1 MSTTSS
7 IEYFARVEYL
17 SAGGNRN
24 SDAADWSVYS
34 NCLAYGADQ
43 NIALWRPLSEENS
56 GLSALVPG
64 HNAKVT
70 ALRFGYP
77 HASDAAEAIISG
89 DAEGHVRI
97 TSFAAEDE
105 DGDRGLCVA
114 DVKAHDGTVN
124 TISCLEGSALF
135 VTGGADALIK
145 IWKRRPDGLDL
156 VHTITTKPRFI
167 PLSLSIGWFNG
178 SKTND
183 ATFIAAAGTR
193 NDIQLYSAEDLLT
206 EKPVVKHCATLAGHE
221 GWIRSLALTLDSDGC
236 YLLASASAD
245 KYIRLWKF
253 NDRESVPNSAVSR
266 ESESGIHH
274 TTLAPK
280 LQTVACSDSKYTV
293 TFEALLLGHEDWVY
307 SAAWSPGPG
316 QKQLLTASADGSLT
330 VWEADPVSSVWYSAS
345 RLGEISG
352 QKGATTAT
360 GSSGGFWTGLWSP
373 DGTHVT
379 CLGRTGSW
387 RLWAYD
393 GESQYWTQ
401 RHAVSGH
408 IGSVNGVTWA
418 TDGSYLLSTSSDQTT
433 RLHSE
438 WRRGTK
444 RTWHEFARPQIHGY
458 DLNCVSSIHPTQFA
472 SGADEKLLRVFDEPK
487 AIAGMLQRLC
497 NIEAPEGGESLPET
511 AAIPV
516 LGLSNKAEAD
526 ESNNG
531 VAGEDETET
540 ERTTHG
546 TAVNFE
552 ELVAPPTEDMLS
564 RHTLFPEY
572 EKLYGHGYE
581 ISTSAASREFKLLA
595 TACKASSLDHAVI
608 RLYDTETW
616 QEVKPPLPAHTLTVT
631 SLAWS
636 LSPEEYLLSV
646 GRDRQWSIFTQD
658 QDSKEWKLKQS
669 TPKAHTRMILDCSWS
684 PVGGYP
690 FFVTAGRDKVIKIW
704 QRPRLDEAAEFSL
717 LTEIKRKTAVTAVS
731 FTCDFSEDYSIL
743 AAGEE
748 DGTVSLHVF
757 GTDDPSQVIKT
768 VDLPRHWSPSKAV
781 NRLAWRCGWLN
792 YSAEFSPADH
802 RGVRLVN
809 IVDGVQ
815 LAVGSADSSLRM
827 FNIDLGALI
836 HAYGEPDSSD
846 G

>member
-1 MSTTSS
+1 MPSSTTSS
-7 IEYFARVEYL
+7 TSSIDFLPRIEYL

-24 SDAADWSVYS
+24 SAAADWSVHSKY
-34 NCLAYGADQ
+34 LAYGADQ
-43 NIALWRPLSEENS
+43 NIALWCPLSEQKS
-56 GLSALVPG
+56 GLVALLPG

-70 ALRFGYP
+70 ALRFAYP
-77 HASDAAEAIISG
+77 STSDNTEFIISG

-97 TSFAAEDE
+97 ISFADE
-105 DGDRGLCVA
+105 ADDNDERPCIA

-124 TISCLEGSALF
+124 TIACLEQSAIF

-156 VHTITTKPRFI
+156 VHTITTKPKFI

-193 NDIQLYSAEDLLT
+193 NDIQLYSAENLLT
-206 EKPVVKHCATLAGHE
+206 EKPVIKHCATLAGHE
-221 GWIRSLALTLDSDGC
+221 GWIRSLALTLDTDDG
-236 YLLASASAD
+236 YTLASASAD

-253 NDRESVPNSAVSR
+253 SERESAPNSAVSR
-266 ESESGIHH
+266 EPDSGMHL

-280 LQTVACSDSKYTV
+280 LQTVECSDSKYTV

-307 SAAWSPGPG
+307 SAAWSTNPG
-316 QKQLLTASADGSLT
+316 QKQLLTASADGSLAI
-330 VWEADPVSSVWYSAS
+330 WEADSVSGVWYSAS

-393 GESQYWTQ
+393 SESQYWTQ
-401 RHAVSGH
+401 KHAVSGH
-408 IGSVNGVTWA
+408 TGPVNDVAWPS
-418 TDGSYLLSTSSDQTT
+418 DGSYILSTSSDQTT
-433 RLHSE
+433 RLHAE
-438 WRRGTK
+438 WKRGTK

-458 DLNCVSSIHPTQFA
+458 DLNCVSSIHPTQFV

-487 AIAGMLQRLC
+487 AIASMLQRLC
-497 NIEAPEGGESLPET
+497 KIEAPNRESLPET

-526 ESNNG
+526 ERNNG
-531 VAGEDETET
+531 AAGEEEI
-540 ERTTHG
+540 EGAMNGTT
-546 TAVNFE
+546 VNFD
-552 ELVAPPTEDMLS
+552 ELMTPPTEDMLS

-581 ISTSAASREFKLLA
+581 ISTSSASRSFNLLA

-608 RLYDTETW
+608 RLYDTVTW
-616 QEVKPPLPAHTLTVT
+616 QELKPPLPAHTLTVT
-631 SLAWS
+631 SLSWGFY
-636 LSPEEYLLSV
+636 PDNYLLSV
-646 GRDRQWSIFTQD
+646 GRDRQWSVFEQD
-658 QDSKEWKLKQS
+658 PDGKEWKLKQS
-669 TPKAHTRMILDCSWS
+669 MPKAHTRMILDCCWS
-684 PVGGYP
+684 PVGGHP

-704 QRPRLDEAAEFSL
+704 QRPCLDETAEFSL
-717 LTEIKRKTAVTAVS
+717 TSEIRHKAAVTAVDLI
-731 FTCDFSEDYSIL
+731 CDFSEENSIL
-743 AAGEE
+743 AVGEE
-748 DGTVSLHVF
+748 DGTVSFHLIE
-757 GTDDPSQVIKT
+757 TEDPGQVIRT
-768 VDLPRHWSPSKAV
+768 VELPRHLSPSKAV
-781 NRLAWRCGWLN
+781 TRLAWRKNWAHSGG
-792 YSAEFSPADH
+792 F
-802 RGVRLVN
+802 N
-809 IVDGVQ
+809 ITDGVQ
-815 LAVGSADSSLRM
+815 LAVASADSSLRV
-827 FNIDLGALI
+827 FNIDIRALI
-836 HAYGEPDSSD
+836 YSWIKKRTTLMAEES
-846 G
+846 